1 MRNNIQSKIDAG
13 YTYDELLSEGLASFD
28 DIARYESQYSLYDE
42 DDEDEKPRR
51 KRVKV
56 KSKPK
61 TRGIR
66 LKKKAEIDFEF

>member
-28 DIARYESQYSLYDE
+28 DITRYESQYSLYDE
-42 DDEDEKPRR
+42 DGEPKR

-56 KSKPK
+56 KPK
-61 TRGIR
+61 TQ
-66 LKKKAEIDFEF
+66 KNKPNKEANIDLEF

>member
-42 DDEDEKPRR
+42 DAEPKP
-51 KRVKV
+51 KKV
-56 KSKPK
+56 KAKPK
-61 TRGIR
+61 TQTTIPS
-66 LKKKAEIDFEF
+66 KEAEIDFEF

>member
-42 DDEDEKPRR
+42 DAEPKP
-51 KRVKV
+51 KKAKV
-56 KSKPK
+56 KPQTQRTKPNK
-61 TRGIR
+61 EV
-66 LKKKAEIDFEF
+66 EIDFEF

>member
-42 DDEDEKPRR
+42 DAEPKP
-51 KRVKV
+51 KKV
-56 KSKPK
+56 KAKPK
-61 TRGIR
+61 TQVI
-66 LKKKAEIDFEF
+66 KPNKEAEIDFEF

>member
-42 DDEDEKPRR
+42 DAEPKP
-51 KRVKV
+51 KKVKV
-56 KSKPK
+56 KLKTQAIKPK
-61 TRGIR
+61 
-66 LKKKAEIDFEF
+66 KEAEIDFDF

>member
-42 DDEDEKPRR
+42 DGEPKR
-51 KRVKV
+51 KKTKTKV
-56 KSKPK
+56 KPKIQAIKPK
-61 TRGIR
+61 
-66 LKKKAEIDFEF
+66 KEPKIDFEF

>member
-42 DDEDEKPRR
+42 DGEPKR
-51 KRVKV
+51 KRVKA
-56 KSKPK
+56 KAKPK
-61 TRGIR
+61 IQAIKP
-66 LKKKAEIDFEF
+66 KKEPEIDLDF

>member
-42 DDEDEKPRR
+42 DGEPKR

-56 KSKPK
+56 KPKKQSSKPTK
-61 TRGIR
+61 E
-66 LKKKAEIDFEF
+66 ANIDLEF

>member
-28 DIARYESQYSLYDE
+28 DIERYESQYSLYDE
-42 DDEDEKPRR
+42 DAEPKP

-56 KSKPK
+56 KSKIQGIKPK
-61 TRGIR
+61 
-66 LKKKAEIDFEF
+66 KEPEIDFEF

>member
-42 DDEDEKPRR
+42 DAEPKP
-51 KRVKV
+51 KKV
-56 KSKPK
+56 KAKPK
-61 TRGIR
+61 TQGT
-66 LKKKAEIDFEF
+66 KPNKEAEIDFEF

>member
-42 DDEDEKPRR
+42 DAEPKP
-51 KRVKV
+51 KPKKAKTEP
-56 KSKPK
+56 KSKENKFQPEP
-61 TRGIR
+61 
-66 LKKKAEIDFEF
+66 EIDFEF

>member
-42 DDEDEKPRR
+42 DAEPKP
-51 KRVKV
+51 KKA
-56 KSKPK
+56 KAKPK
-61 TRGIR
+61 TQET
-66 LKKKAEIDFEF
+66 KPNKEAEIDFEF

>member
-42 DDEDEKPRR
+42 DGEPKT
-51 KRVKV
+51 KKV
-56 KSKPK
+56 KTKAKPK
-61 TRGIR
+61 IQAIKP
-66 LKKKAEIDFEF
+66 KKEPEIDLDF

>member
-42 DDEDEKPRR
+42 DAEP
-51 KRVKV
+51 
-56 KSKPK
+56 KPK
-61 TRGIR
+61 KAKAKLKTQGIKP
-66 LKKKAEIDFEF
+66 KKEPEIDFEF

>member
-42 DDEDEKPRR
+42 DAEPKL
-51 KRVKV
+51 KKV
-56 KSKPK
+56 KAKSKTQATKPNK
-61 TRGIR
+61 E
-66 LKKKAEIDFEF
+66 AEIDFEF

>member
-42 DDEDEKPRR
+42 DAEPKP
-51 KRVKV
+51 KKV
-56 KSKPK
+56 KAKSKTQTIKPSEE
-61 TRGIR
+61 
-66 LKKKAEIDFEF
+66 AEIDFEF

>member
-42 DDEDEKPRR
+42 DGEPKR
-51 KRVKV
+51 KKTKTR
-56 KSKPK
+56 SKPK
-61 TRGIR
+61 IQAIKP
-66 LKKKAEIDFEF
+66 KKEPEIDLDF

>member
-42 DDEDEKPRR
+42 DAEPKP
-51 KRVKV
+51 KKKKV
-56 KSKPK
+56 KPK
-61 TRGIR
+61 TQGTKP
-66 LKKKAEIDFEF
+66 KKEVEIDFEF

>member
-42 DDEDEKPRR
+42 DTEP
-51 KRVKV
+51 
-56 KSKPK
+56 KPK
-61 TRGIR
+61 KAKAKPKAQGT
-66 LKKKAEIDFEF
+66 KPNKEAEIDFEF

>member
-42 DDEDEKPRR
+42 DTEPKP
-51 KRVKV
+51 KKA
-56 KSKPK
+56 KAKPK
-61 TRGIR
+61 TQGT
-66 LKKKAEIDFEF
+66 KPNKEAEIDFEF

>member
-42 DDEDEKPRR
+42 DGEPKW

-56 KSKPK
+56 KQRVKPK
-61 TRGIR
+61 IQPIKP
-66 LKKKAEIDFEF
+66 KKEPEIDLDF

>member
-42 DDEDEKPRR
+42 DDEPKP